1 MKVMQKLFN
10 EVKEVVTG
18 VMDLL
23 KELSG
28 RTGKPEML
36 PVPIANKNNIAMGN
50 SFDLV
55 GGYCDTNIPMH
66 QLFNR
71 ASHR

>member
-1 MKVMQKLFN
+1 MKVISKLLN

-23 KELSG
+23 DELSG
-28 RTGKPEML
+28 ASAQ
-36 PVPIANKNNIAMGN
+36 PVPVPVPKDDKNNIAMGN

-55 GGYCDTNIPMH
+55 WGYCETNIPMH
-66 QLFNR
+66 QLFGEAAR
-71 ASHR
+71 S